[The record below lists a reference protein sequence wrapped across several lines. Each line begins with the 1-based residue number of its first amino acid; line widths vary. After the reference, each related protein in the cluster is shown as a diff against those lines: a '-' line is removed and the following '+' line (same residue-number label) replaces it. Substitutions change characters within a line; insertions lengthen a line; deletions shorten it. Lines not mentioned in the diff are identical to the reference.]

1 MLVAWLVPVGSNHEV
16 HFYLSGD
23 NQPFPV
29 LAGMLAPPVVVILLS
44 LLINRLAPLGDAL
57 VVLLFFVFLVLLSGW
72 LWLVLALH
80 AKRLRDAGL
89 SPWNCL
95 LFFVPLA
102 GLVVF
107 LIAGFKPTAV
117 KRTGAP
123 TR

>member
-1 MLVAWLVPVGSNHEV
+1 MKSIFSFQGTISRSQFWL
-16 HFYLSGD
+16 
-23 NQPFPV
+23 
-29 LAGMLAPPVVVILLS
+29 GMLALPVVVILLS

-57 VVLLFFVFLVLLSGW
+57 VILLFFVFLVLLSVW
-72 LWLVLALH
+72 LWLVFALH

-117 KRTGAP
+117 ERTGAP